1 MKNTTREKLI
11 KFGAKAM
18 LEKSYHAVGIQ
29 EILTE
34 VGVPK
39 GSFYY
44 YFSSKEDFGIAIIEY
59 YGEQLANIIRG
70 KLLDSTH
77 SPRERMREYY
87 LAIRNFYAVNGCG
100 QGCLVAKFATE
111 VANLSPRMRDALKK
125 EFDKWLELF
134 STCIKEG
141 QMMGEITSDLDAESL
156 AEFLYTSWEGVLIRM
171 QVNQTLTPIDN
182 FINYAFDRII
192 LKNAIGSE

>member
-1 MKNTTREKLI
+1 MKNTTRQKLI
-11 KFGAKAM
+11 KIGAKAM

-44 YFSSKEDFGIAIIEY
+44 YFESKEDFGVAIIEY

-77 SPRERMREYY
+77 SPRERMYEYY
-87 LAIRNFYAVNGCG
+87 VTIRNFYAVNGCG

-111 VANLSPRMRDALKK
+111 VANLSPHMRDALKK
-125 EFDKWLELF
+125 EFDKWLDLF

-141 QMMGEITSDLDAESL
+141 QILGEINSDLDAESL
-156 AEFLYTSWEGVLIRM
+156 AEFLYTTWEGVLIRM
-171 QVNQTLTPIDN
+171 QVNQTLAPIDN

-192 LKNAIGSE
+192 LKNPVATK

>member
-1 MKNTTREKLI
+1 MKNVTKQKLI
-11 KFGAKAM
+11 KMGAKAM

-44 YFSSKEDFGIAIIEY
+44 YFDSKEDFGVAIIEY
-59 YGEQLANIIRG
+59 YGEQLANNIKG

-77 SPRERMREYY
+77 SPRERMFEYY
-87 LAIRNFYAVNGCG
+87 LGIRNFYAVNGCG
-100 QGCLVAKFATE
+100 QGCLIAKFATE
-111 VANLSPRMRDALKK
+111 VANLSPLMRVALKK

-134 STCIKEG
+134 STCIREG
-141 QMMGEITSDLDAESL
+141 QLLGEINSDLDPESL

-171 QVNQTLTPIDN
+171 QVNQNLTPIDN

-192 LKNAIGSE
+192 LKTIK